1 MFCSIFSLSSIT
13 ISSTLQP
20 SSSVSAQGTAQQ
32 PLGTAAAGNTAS
44 QLVPKP
50 DSWSSLLE
58 SLTQKRKSKKRKGSE
73 ILKSGKRRLVLLDS
87 DTEPER

>member
-1 MFCSIFSLSSIT
+1 MSGNTCLSKGYPQSE
-13 ISSTLQP
+13 STLQP
-20 SSSVSAQGTAQQ
+20 SSSVRAQGTAQV
-32 PLGTAAAGNTAS
+32 AAAGNTAP
-44 QLVPKP
+44 QLVSKH
-50 DSWSSLLE
+50 DSLSSFAE